1 MKLLYRAP
9 REAGMSVAATSW
21 ALFASVTLERL
32 LSFFAAEPD
41 MQWRLWRRVAT
52 SEKRMMKWLWVEA
65 DRRFENTGAG
75 RGRARSTALTP
86 WVLGVGTVGNV
97 RVDLYLDVLMK
108 ETALSGGHGIG
119 CGERVPSE
127 GGREGVREGVR
138 EGGREDDRE
147 GVREGVR
154 EGGCSCMDG
163 FDASDTGVF
172 VIDNYLVLRSIR
184 QRVLEKHTASLYSDV
199 WVCAGREA

>member
-41 MQWRLWRRVAT
+41 MQWRLRRRVAT

-119 CGERVPSE
+119 CGERVPS
-127 GGREGVREGVR
+127 G
-138 EGGREDDRE
+138 DDRE
-147 GVREGVR
+147 GGREGVR

-199 WVCAGREA
+199 WACAGREA

>member
-21 ALFASVTLERL
+21 ALFVSVTLERL
-32 LSFFAAEPD
+32 LGFFAAEPD
-41 MQWRLWRRVAT
+41 MQWRLRRRVAT

-127 GGREGVREGVR
+127 GGREGG
-138 EGGREDDRE
+138 
-147 GVREGVR
+147 R

-199 WVCAGREA
+199 WACAGREA